1 MAKLKTFAYMC
12 IGFAM
17 SLITSKM
24 MNVEQSTIA
33 IISLP
38 FIGLLHEMLHFMV
51 INAVKAQ
58 YKFVMKGLYIGFNV
72 SVERIEDFIA
82 IALAPQAIS
91 LFLAILY
98 MFTYSSVLLAL
109 MLIHIAIS
117 LEDLHK
123 SIKYA
128 RQVLY

>member
-1 MAKLKTFAYMC
+1 MAKLKTFAYIC

-17 SLITSKM
+17 SLVTSKM
-24 MNVEQSTIA
+24 MNLEQSIIA
-33 IISLP
+33 IASLP
-38 FIGLLHEMLHFMV
+38 FIGLLHEILHFMM

-58 YKFVMKGLYIGFNV
+58 YKLVVRGFYIGFNV
-72 SVERIEDFIA
+72 NVERIEDFIA

-91 LFLAILY
+91 LFLAMLY
-98 MFTYSSVLLAL
+98 MFTYSNVLLVL
-109 MLIHIAIS
+109 MFIHIAIS